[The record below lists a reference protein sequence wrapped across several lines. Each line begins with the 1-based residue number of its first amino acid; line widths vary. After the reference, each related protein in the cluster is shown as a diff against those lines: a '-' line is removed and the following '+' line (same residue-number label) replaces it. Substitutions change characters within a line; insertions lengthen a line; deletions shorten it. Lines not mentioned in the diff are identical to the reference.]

1 MTSTAEI
8 LRGLPYFAEIPDE
21 LLEDVCASS
30 EQIDASADTVII
42 TEGSDSED
50 IFIVVDGELLV
61 TKQSAGNDV
70 VLARLGPKEV
80 VGEMALLDQA
90 PRNATVKVAQPSK
103 LIRVPADAFE
113 VLLQD
118 PRVVRR
124 MFRTVTSRL
133 RSIENTL
140 RHEERMAALGRMAAQ
155 LMHELNNPS
164 AAVSRTTRELARV
177 QQELGEESGT
187 LAGALI
193 SEGALDMPSKPQA
206 LSALERADHEA
217 EVADWLK
224 EEGVENPWDLAPGLV
239 EAGWDQDHLSRATEG
254 LSAELAPH
262 FIRWIGL
269 RSTADQVIDELRI
282 AAGRITELVRVV
294 KEYSFLDQGPIQE
307 VDVTVGIRDTLVLL
321 KHKLRDIDV
330 EVDFADDLS
339 PVEASGRDLN
349 QVWTN
354 LIDNAADAMDGSG
367 SLTISASNSDG
378 HVLVEVADSGPGI
391 PPETVA
397 RIFDPFFTT
406 KEPGK
411 GTGLGLHTVHTI
423 VRRIGGE
430 IDVDSSTSG
439 TVFTVALPIRSE
451 Q

>member
-1 MTSTAEI
+1 MTTTAEI
-8 LRGLPYFAEIPDE
+8 LRGLPYFAEIPEE

-30 EQIDASADTVII
+30 QQVDADPDTVII

-50 IFIVVDGELLV
+50 IYIVVDGELLV

-113 VLLQD
+113 ELLQD

-133 RSIENTL
+133 RGIENTL

-164 AAVSRTTRELARV
+164 AAVSRSTGELARV
-177 QQELGEESGT
+177 QQELGDESSA

-193 SEGALDMPSKPQA
+193 TEGALEMPVKPET
-206 LSALERADHEA
+206 LSALERADREA
-217 EVADWLK
+217 EIADWLK
-224 EEGVENPWDLAPGLV
+224 EKGVEDPWDIAPGLV
-239 EAGWDQDHLSRATEG
+239 EAGWDTEHLGKATGE
-254 LSAELAPH
+254 LSDELAAH
-262 FIRWIGL
+262 FLRWIGL
-269 RSTADQVIDELRI
+269 RSTADQVVEEIRI

-294 KEYSFLDQGPIQE
+294 KEYSFLDQGPVQE
-307 VDVTVGIRDTLVLL
+307 VDVKVGIRDTLVLM
-321 KHKLRDIDV
+321 KYKLRDIDV
-330 EVDFADDLS
+330 TVDFADDLS
-339 PVEASGRDLN
+339 SVEASGRDLN

-354 LIDNAADAMDGSG
+354 LIDNAADAMDGNG
-367 SLTISASNSDG
+367 SLKISAFNSDG
-378 HVLVEVADSGPGI
+378 NVLVEVADSGPGI
-391 PPETVA
+391 PPETVE

-423 VRRIGGE
+423 VRRIGGQ
-430 IDVDSSTSG
+430 IDVDSSPNG
-439 TVFTVALPIRSE
+439 TVFTVTLPTSG